1 MENKQQISLLFEEL
15 FLSNSSDEKR
25 EEYSYLSCDVTVSSD
40 LFSLVSC
47 FVGRVYLKRFRS
59 ARACA
64 LSSFFLVWWFIKRRD
79 FTTERERERFK
90 LHSKSYP
97 LLVVVGL
104 NKDEFYLEHD
114 HHPFG
119 VVAVFDATS
128 CFVDE

>member
-1 MENKQQISLLFEEL
+1 VRARVLSLL
-15 FLSNSSDEKR
+15 
-25 EEYSYLSCDVTVSSD
+25 
-40 LFSLVSC
+40 
-47 FVGRVYLKRFRS
+47 
-59 ARACA
+59 
-64 LSSFFLVWWFIKRRD
+64 SFWFGGLLNAETLRP
-79 FTTERERERFK
+79 RERERFK